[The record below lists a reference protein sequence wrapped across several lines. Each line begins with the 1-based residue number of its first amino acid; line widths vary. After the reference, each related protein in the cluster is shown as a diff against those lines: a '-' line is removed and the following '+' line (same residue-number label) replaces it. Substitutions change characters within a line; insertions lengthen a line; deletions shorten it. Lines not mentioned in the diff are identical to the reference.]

1 MRQDM
6 EMEDKDSGHLRY
18 YFSWQFHMFKFQAKN
33 KLLLFQMSCQE
44 KVSSSGIIYLNADII
59 IQHLN
64 LPGQDI
70 DRGKHLMFKTLCEP
84 TCPSPVPYDF

>member
-44 KVSSSGIIYLNADII
+44 KVSSGIIYLNAGY
-59 IQHLN
+59 HY
-64 LPGQDI
+64 
-70 DRGKHLMFKTLCEP
+70 P
-84 TCPSPVPYDF
+84 TPKSPRTGY

>member
-44 KVSSSGIIYLNADII
+44 KVSSGIIYLNADII

-70 DRGKHLMFKTLCEP
+70 DRGKHLMFKTLC
-84 TCPSPVPYDF
+84 

>member
-6 EMEDKDSGHLRY
+6 EMEDKDSGHLRC
-18 YFSWQFHMFKFQAKN
+18 YFSWQFHMFKLF
-33 KLLLFQMSCQE
+33 FQMSCQE
-44 KVSSSGIIYLNADII
+44 NVDRRIIYLSADII

-70 DRGKHLMFKTLCEP
+70 DSGNHLVLSYS
-84 TCPSPVPYDF
+84 CPLDSSARR